1 MVWAGNEEPQT
12 DRARYS
18 SLPGPAQHYPGTAKR
33 AQLWDRQ
40 RTGRPHTSSTEPP
53 GLALTPLHAFSIICR
68 AGNKTETIG
77 AQAVALHAR
86 THTHTYAR
94 MQSRA
99 SERTNHGGI
108 RWGQRRGSTPAAS
121 FSFVALAGEVGVR
134 SLALLLAF
142 RYRACTL
149 KYTCLSE
156 TRITD
161 WSINPEI
168 GYTCIPGGVERHQI
182 ILSSPSTHTQRDRY
196 LHRALRKKIKIKKNE
211 IEATSVCRSYWKGSF
226 NSGH

>member
-1 MVWAGNEEPQT
+1 M
-12 DRARYS
+12 
-18 SLPGPAQHYPGTAKR
+18 
-33 AQLWDRQ
+33 
-40 RTGRPHTSSTEPP
+40 
-53 GLALTPLHAFSIICR
+53 HA
-68 AGNKTETIG
+68 
-77 AQAVALHAR
+77 H
-86 THTHTYAR
+86 THTHTHTHACSHE
-94 MQSRA
+94 QA
-99 SERTNHGGI
+99 SERTMGGSA
-108 RWGQRRGSTPAAS
+108 GDNVAAAHPAAS

-182 ILSSPSTHTQRDRY
+182 ILSSPSTHTQRETDTY
-196 LHRALRKKIKIKKNE
+196 I
-211 IEATSVCRSYWKGSF
+211 
-226 NSGH
+226 GH